1 MPPSTTS
8 SQTRSAELSP
18 VCGRASREFSIFT
31 ASAGCGGTA
40 PLSRPVSG
48 HSTGGGGGGGG
59 GGATEVLVTAGVSAA
74 AGVVSS
80 SLVQPTRLLSAR
92 PARSTA
98 PRERRTG
105 WAFMERLLR
114 RCGRD
119 NPMGSPR
126 DRRSV
131 IDRHRRAAPSVAPPP
146 SAVAVGQAMGVG
158 VVPRGVA
165 DAAAAAGAALL
176 RCLLCDAGGTS
187 RCPRSGPRS
196 PVLL

>member
-1 MPPSTTS
+1 MPPYTTS
-8 SQTRSAELSP
+8 SQTRSAELSWL
-18 VCGRASREFSIFT
+18 CGRASREFSIFT

-59 GGATEVLVTAGVSAA
+59 ATDVVVTAGVSAA

-119 NPMGSPR
+119 HPMGSPR

-131 IDRHRRAAPSVAPPP
+131 IGRHRRAAPSIEPPP
-146 SAVAVGQAMGVG
+146 SAVALRQAMGVG

-165 DAAAAAGAALL
+165 DAAAAAGGRAAQV
-176 RCLLCDAGGTS
+176 
-187 RCPRSGPRS
+187 
-196 PVLL
+196 PVV